1 MVPIACYG
9 VLDLVVHSVEDV
21 VVTLNNVAHAR
32 GLGLLSFS
40 LHDVDRQKIVTIDP
54 VGSTWRPDVWFSR
67 VMTLVVG

>member
-1 MVPIACYG
+1 MET
-9 VLDLVVHSVEDV
+9 VEEDDIGIYEN
-21 VVTLNNVAHAR
+21 LFNF
-32 GLGLLSFS
+32 LLSFS